1 MISPVHKV
9 DNSKR
14 NSLAV
19 QSSACLLY
27 RPCYPTANVTLS
39 DERVF
44 IVTRCITSMY
54 SGNVALQEDET
65 LEDSEHA
72 TS

>member
-1 MISPVHKV
+1 MISPVHKL
-9 DNSKR
+9 DNSKH

-19 QSSACLLY
+19 QTSACLLY
-27 RPCYPTANVTLS
+27 QSCYPTANVTLS
-39 DERVF
+39 DEYVF
-44 IVTRCITSMY
+44 IIIHYITGMY